1 MNELIKVMRYAGNE
15 IRTSLDEDGIPWFCL
30 KDICDLLSIKTTA
43 NITPDLDDN
52 EYKTLSITR
61 GTPGNPNMTFISES
75 GLYAAIARSR
85 KPEAKDFKRWV
96 RKDVLPAIRKTG
108 GYLTDEAKANPRRLL
123 QSMTPAERLT
133 MVAESFQ
140 VDLDE
145 ANARVDVEHGK
156 RVDAE
161 RAEQLLIADNTRKND
176 AVALLARESDE
187 MRNDFLAL
195 ARHAWKVVKT
205 YKIDTGEDLQEK
217 ARGDL
222 FSKSAA
228 TNITKF
234 PGAGE

>member
-1 MNELIKVMRYAGNE
+1 MHELIKVMRYAGKD
-15 IRTSLDEDGIPWFCL
+15 IRTQLDDDGNPWFCL
-30 KDICDLLSIKTTA
+30 RDVCQILEIKNA
-43 NITPDLDDN
+43 SMVAGSLDDD
-52 EYKTLSITR
+52 EKRTLLLND
-61 GTPGNPNMTFISES
+61 GTPGNPNMTFVSET
-75 GLYAAIARSR
+75 GLYAAILRCR
-85 KPEAKDFKRWV
+85 KPDIKPFKDWV
-96 RKDVLPAIRKTG
+96 TKKVLPAIRKTG

-176 AVALLARESDE
+176 AVAALSRESDE
-187 MRNDFLAL
+187 MRNDFLA
-195 ARHAWKVVKT
+195 AGRHFWKVIKRH
-205 YKIDTGEDLQEK
+205 KIDTGEDIQEK

-222 FSKSAA
+222 FSKPAA
-228 TNITKF
+228 TNVTKF
-234 PGAGE
+234 PGASE